1 MLLLPPRPRYGHT
14 SLPDHRCRIHS
25 RPSLIIRFHDSCAC
39 TLNFLKILVFSY
51 CVLSVRRPCRHRG
64 SRSSSSIATS
74 HFLLFAFF
82 GSSTISPLRQTDH
95 QKSLATNIYP
105 VWARSHHLD
114 PILAATLLLL
124 RRMWTSFRGLS
135 NGHGTSFLIGLLRFV
150 RALEDERLPPFVC
163 F

>member
-1 MLLLPPRPRYGHT
+1 VLVLLTFSRYWFFLIAF
-14 SLPDHRCRIHS
+14 SQCVDHVATEAADH
-25 RPSLIIRFHDSCAC
+25 
-39 TLNFLKILVFSY
+39 
-51 CVLSVRRPCRHRG
+51 HRVE
-64 SRSSSSIATS
+64 
-74 HFLLFAFF
+74 LLAIFFCLLFF

-105 VWARSHHLD
+105 VWARSQHLD

-135 NGHGTSFLIGLLRFV
+135 NGHGTSFLIGLLCFV